1 MFNRPMRPY
10 RAVKTVC
17 SVKSQDRSEAIAVHM
32 SYLDPITMR
41 QARIGISLRE
51 VYDEVTDSPLPST
64 LEMLLAELDGISLP
78 AKPN

>member
-1 MFNRPMRPY
+1 
-10 RAVKTVC
+10 
-17 SVKSQDRSEAIAVHM
+17 M
-32 SYLDPITMR
+32 SYLDPLTMR

-64 LEMLLAELDGISLP
+64 LELLLAELDEISLP